1 MFRLILLLILS
12 LMPVNAWCVTQ
23 WHVSSLPATGDTLA
37 SWPADVNAQWS
48 ITDTLVS
55 NYRRGYNLSYSSAS
69 TIVAGAG
76 EIVVSNALGTTRL
89 FLKNT
94 STSNV
99 TFSNID
105 TGAEASAT
113 TYYVYCGTNSATAS
127 SCTFYVTTSS
137 SAPTGITYYARLGS
151 FYNDAS
157 SNITLINN
165 DNRSDEI
172 GEKVSK
178 SVDTIYQA
186 TTDGFV
192 SYTGTF
198 SASQQVILY
207 TDSSS
212 TPTTNVSQLAA
223 GSGFSSTYRGSIF
236 FPIKAGDYYKVSV
249 VSGSP
254 TTENYYF
261 IPLI

>member
-1 MFRLILLLILS
+1 MFRLILS
-12 LMPVNAWCVTQ
+12 LMIALIPINAWCVTQ
-23 WHVSSLPATGDTLA
+23 WKVSSLPATSDVVA
-37 SWPADVNAQWS
+37 NWPTDVNAQWS
-48 ITDTLVS
+48 IMDTLLS
-55 NYRRGYNLSYSSAS
+55 NYRNGYNLSYSSAS

-76 EIVVSNALGTTRL
+76 EIVVSNALGTARL
-89 FLKNT
+89 FLKNA
-94 STSNV
+94 STTNV

-113 TYYVYCGTNSATAS
+113 TYYVYCGTNTATAS
-127 SCTFYVTTSS
+127 SCTFYVSTSS

-157 SNITLINN
+157 SNITRINN
-165 DNRSDEI
+165 DNRVNEI

-178 SVDTIYQA
+178 SVDTVYQA
-186 TTDGFV
+186 ATDGFV

-198 SASQQVILY
+198 SASQQVVLY

-212 TPTTNVSQLAA
+212 TPTTNVAQIAS
-223 GSGFSSTYRGSIF
+223 GSGFTSTYRSTIF
-236 FPIKAGDYYKVSV
+236 FPIKAGDYYNVSV

-254 TTENYYF
+254 STENYYF
-261 IPLI
+261 IPLN